1 MVPLSRWS
9 MLVTAWGWKLS
20 QRRSFPGGV
29 SVLVVRVPPGGEPA
43 ESIFL
48 VMLVAGCGVG
58 GCSQAEGLTLQH
70 CTGSLDIWSSSGH
83 VFPE

>member
-1 MVPLSRWS
+1 MAGIIFEMVPLSQWS

-29 SVLVVRVPPGGEPA
+29 SVLVVRVTPPGGEPE

-48 VMLVAGCGVG
+48 VMLVAGCGG
-58 GCSQAEGLTLQH
+58 GGALKLKA
-70 CTGSLDIWSSSGH
+70 
-83 VFPE
+83 